1 MGAGGHS
8 PAAAGGARRAPA
20 PTMPRSFFRHYLP
33 GPRRLRAH
41 RSLRLGLG
49 ALLHDPDLWHLNRRS
64 VSGAVGVG
72 LFVAWMP
79 LPGQMLLAGL
89 LALWLRVN
97 LALAVV
103 LVWVTNPVTMGPMF
117 WAAWRLGRWLLGL
130 DDVAM
135 AFTPSIHWIIAEIA
149 RIWQPLLLGCLIL
162 GLASAL
168 AGFGLCRLLWRVHV
182 IRGLVQRRRRPHNAG
197 PRA

>member
-1 MGAGGHS
+1 
-8 PAAAGGARRAPA
+8 
-20 PTMPRSFFRHYLP
+20 MPRSFFRHYLP

-130 DDVAM
+130 DDAAM

-168 AGFGLCRLLWRVHV
+168 AGYGLCRLLWRLHV

-197 PRA
+197 PRG